1 MLAMLKRSSNKGLTP
16 WVEIVVCALVLE
28 LVAEEVELAED
39 AIVGSD
45 TMKIEIDSRERIWEN
60 PRIGYFVLSHT
71 LIDYMI

>member
-28 LVAEEVELAED
+28 LVKEEVELAED

-45 TMKIEIDSRERIWEN
+45 TMKIETDLEREFERIQELD
-60 PRIGYFVLSHT
+60 ILYYHT
-71 LIDYMI
+71 H

>member
-28 LVAEEVELAED
+28 LVKEEVELAED

-45 TMKIEIDSRERIWEN
+45 TMKIETDLEREFERIQELD
-60 PRIGYFVLSHT
+60 ILSYHT
-71 LIDYMI
+71 H